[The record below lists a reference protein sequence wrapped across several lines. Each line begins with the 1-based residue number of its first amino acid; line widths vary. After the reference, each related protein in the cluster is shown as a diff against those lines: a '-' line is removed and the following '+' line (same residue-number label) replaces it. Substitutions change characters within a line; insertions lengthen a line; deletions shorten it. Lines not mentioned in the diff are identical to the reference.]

1 MILRNYRR
9 SYRYRN
15 CQENYQKIIVI
26 EKNYIA
32 HPYQWVPN
40 NHQFSI
46 LILTTWHGEA
56 WEEQQE
62 YEIQLGGS
70 QIHLLRTP
78 RSPDDNDDEDAADD
92 GAAYDDVADVDG
104 AADDYT
110 DDDDATDGDAADDVA
125 VDDDGADDA
134 AADGA
139 DDDDADDDVADD
151 ADYQFS
157 LRTSV
162 TVTSLDST
170 RVTWLL
176 TLHTIVRKA
185 DH

>member
-1 MILRNYRR
+1 M
-9 SYRYRN
+9 
-15 CQENYQKIIVI
+15 
-26 EKNYIA
+26 
-32 HPYQWVPN
+32 
-40 NHQFSI
+40 
-46 LILTTWHGEA
+46 TTWHGEA
-56 WEEQQE
+56 WEGQQE
-62 YEIQLGGS
+62 YETQPGGS

-110 DDDDATDGDAADDVA
+110 DDDDATDDDAADDVA
-125 VDDDGADDA
+125 VDDHAADDAAADDA

-139 DDDDADDDVADD
+139 DDDAADDDVADD

-170 RVTWLL
+170 RVTRLL
-176 TLHTIVRKA
+176 TLHTIVSKA